1 MRLSTDL
8 SLSRRWSAEAA
19 AVRRPLAL
27 GLMVASGFAGLGY
40 QIVWTRQNIAVE
52 FALHGGFVAGP
63 LSLRRFAGDAGR
75 RLRLAPRQKRRCSA
89 TAALSTAAHAP

>member
-40 QIVWTRQNIAVE
+40 QIVWIRQNIAVE

-63 LSLRRFAGDAGR
+63 LSLRRFAGDA
-75 RLRLAPRQKRRCSA
+75 P
-89 TAALSTAAHAP
+89 LSTDDHPVVAYRTPRPMS